1 MCKQIFISALTVNDS
16 QDKEKVRAWEK
27 PENSYTHNLE
37 LSHNTWTV
45 EFLIIIF
52 SISGIVLLIGQLAD
66 GVSTVFVGYFS
77 DTKDDLWLCNKIG
90 KRK

>member
-1 MCKQIFISALTVNDS
+1 MANRDNVCSL
-16 QDKEKVRAWEK
+16 EK
-27 PENSYTHNLE
+27 PENSYSSTHNLE

-45 EFLIIIF
+45 ELLIMIFLIT
-52 SISGIVLLIGQLAD
+52 GIVLLIGQLAD